1 MGEFGPRPPAID
13 ETFVLERAVLAASA
27 GAVLAAS
34 AGEEASPAN
43 TAQNLLRAVLAG
55 EAMRLR
61 LAGQLTG
68 GTAAHSNLTR
78 TLTLTQTRIRTL
90 PLPLT
95 PTPTPTHTPTP
106 NPNPN
111 PGPSPTP
118 HPPPDQAR
126 RRT

>member
-1 MGEFGPRPPAID
+1 MGEFGPRPPTID

-27 GAVLAAS
+27 G
-34 AGEEASPAN
+34 EEAPPAN
-43 TAQNLLRAVLAG
+43 TARNLLRAVLAG

-61 LAGQLTG
+61 LAGQPTG

-95 PTPTPTHTPTP
+95 LPPPPTPTLTNPNYPHP

-111 PGPSPTP
+111 PNEP
-118 HPPPDQAR
+118 
-126 RRT
+126 